1 MIMVIEWLEN
11 IINKFMEVFAKDNK
25 NELTIIIKDLEL
37 LKKIDDLMP
46 HYKQKN
52 RIDMV
57 VFAIKALEY
66 FKSLK

>member
-1 MIMVIEWLEN
+1 
-11 IINKFMEVFAKDNK
+11 MEVFAKDNK